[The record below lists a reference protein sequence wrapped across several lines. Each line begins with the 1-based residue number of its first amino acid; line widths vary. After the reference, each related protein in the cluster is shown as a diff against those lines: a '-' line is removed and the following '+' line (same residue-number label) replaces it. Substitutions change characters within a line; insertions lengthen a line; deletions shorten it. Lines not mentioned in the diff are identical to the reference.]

1 MVAFNQ
7 TPCDARYFISMEF
20 VISENGMKSNG
31 KKNHTDQIALQK
43 QQIGDKFM
51 STRVCMQQN
60 QQKPHN
66 RKCYHFVFKHRIN
79 NNSTYKSNNRYV
91 EFHFSKP
98 TWRTYFQ
105 NIDCGNC
112 SLLYQMT

>member
-79 NNSTYKSNNRYV
+79 NSTYKSNNRYV

-98 TWRTYFQ
+98 TDMA
-105 NIDCGNC
+105 NIFPE
-112 SLLYQMT
+112 Y